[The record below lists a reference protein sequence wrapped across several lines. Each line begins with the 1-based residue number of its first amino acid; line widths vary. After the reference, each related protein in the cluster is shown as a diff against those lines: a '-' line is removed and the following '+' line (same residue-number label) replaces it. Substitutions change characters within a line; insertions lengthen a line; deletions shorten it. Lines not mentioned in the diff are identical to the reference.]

1 MSKTSE
7 IFPPEPRIS
16 VWEIERYVRDRFVG
30 EFGDEIVRKVSADKY
45 PYEYGVMVT
54 VAKEDLGKMF
64 RLIDDIEAEFADKG
78 FHVDIAL
85 TTHR

>member
-1 MSKTSE
+1 MSKPSG

-16 VWEIERYVRDRFVG
+16 VWEIEHYVRDRFVG

-64 RLIDDIEAEFADKG
+64 RLIDDIEAEFTDKG

-85 TTHR
+85 TTHG